1 MPNNPRR
8 RKNLTITKVNPVAR
22 AMLMRRQPPKIVKS
36 KKVYSRKRF
45 KRQDKLMDVK
55 DALEY

>member
-1 MPNNPRR
+1 M
-8 RKNLTITKVNPVAR
+8 AR
-22 AMLMRRQPPKIVKS
+22 AMLMSRHSPKIVKS

-55 DALEY
+55 DTL

>member
-1 MPNNPRR
+1 MSDNSRR
-8 RKNLTITKVNPVAR
+8 RKNLTIKKVNPVAR
-22 AMLMRRQPPKIVKS
+22 AMLMNRQPPKIIKS

-55 DALEY
+55 DTL

>member
-1 MPNNPRR
+1 MSDNSRR
-8 RKNLTITKVNPVAR
+8 KKNLTINKVNPVAR
-22 AMLMRRQPPKIVKS
+22 AMLMNRQPPKIVKS

-55 DALEY
+55 DTL

>member
-1 MPNNPRR
+1 MSDNTRR
-8 RKNLTITKVNPVAR
+8 KKNLTITRVNPVAR
-22 AMLMRRQPPKIVKS
+22 VMLMNRQPPKIVQS

-55 DALEY
+55 ETL

>member
-1 MPNNPRR
+1 
-8 RKNLTITKVNPVAR
+8 
-22 AMLMRRQPPKIVKS
+22 MLMRRQPPKIVKS